1 MTLATSYPKTG
12 GPGSEKTK
20 RLEELIHLYPTWK
33 IISMGSLLWKLLEEK
48 YPEGL
53 GEDSKF
59 FTEDLQSEEDVT
71 SNLIKN
77 VMRKGDML
85 PKVK

>member
-1 MTLATSYPKTG
+1 
-12 GPGSEKTK
+12 
-20 RLEELIHLYPTWK
+20 
-33 IISMGSLLWKLLEEK
+33 MGKLLWQLLEET

-53 GEDSKF
+53 GEDSKYF
-59 FTEDLQSEEDVT
+59 SEELQNEEDVT

-85 PKVK
+85 PKVCKILLSER